1 MDYKVYKLSKTEYL
15 KGASIYGCI
24 SGVTAYFFY
33 RSAALFL
40 IMLPGFA
47 IFLKLYKSRLREKRN
62 KKLMEEF
69 SETLGSVSVNM
80 RAGYSIEN
88 AFLEAYK
95 DIKLFY
101 GEESLMAKEILRI
114 KRGLEINITL
124 EELIDNLAKRS
135 GAEEIEMFSDVCKSA
150 KRNGGNIAEVLT
162 DTAERIRESI
172 CVDAEIDNLMA
183 EKKLEFRIMSVMPFV
198 IFIYINITS
207 AGYFDVLYEDIFG
220 RVFMTVALLIFA
232 GALILGRKIM
242 RINV

>member
-1 MDYKVYKLSKTEYL
+1 
-15 KGASIYGCI
+15 
-24 SGVTAYFFY
+24 
-33 RSAALFL
+33 
-40 IMLPGFA
+40 
-47 IFLKLYKSRLREKRN
+47 
-62 KKLMEEF
+62 
-69 SETLGSVSVNM
+69 
-80 RAGYSIEN
+80 
-88 AFLEAYK
+88 
-95 DIKLFY
+95 
-101 GEESLMAKEILRI
+101 MAEEILRI

-198 IFIYINITS
+198 ILIYINITS
-207 AGYFDVLYEDIFG
+207 AGYFDVLYEGIFG

>member
-1 MDYKVYKLSKTEYL
+1 MDYTTYKLSKTEYF
-15 KGASIYGCI
+15 KGAIIYACL
-24 SGVTAYFFY
+24 SGIIAYFFY
-33 RSAALFL
+33 RSVIVFALL
-40 IMLPGFA
+40 TPGFF
-47 IFLKLYKSRLREKRN
+47 IFLKYFKASLKEKRN

-101 GEESLMAKEILRI
+101 GEKSLMADEIIRI

-124 EELIDNLAKRS
+124 EELVENLAKRS
-135 GAEEIEMFSDVCKSA
+135 GAEEIEMFSDVLKSA

-183 EKKLEFRIMSVMPFV
+183 EKKLEFRIMEAMPFV
-198 IFIYINITS
+198 MLIYINMTS
-207 AGYFDVLYEDIFG
+207 AGYFDVLYEGIFG
-220 RVFMTVALLIFA
+220 RVFMTAALLIFA
-232 GALILGRKIM
+232 AAMVLGRKIM